1 MSYIMKQI
9 IKRLAIIALAMVITV
24 PSFGWGKRV
33 HAAIAHIAEQHL
45 APKAKK
51 TVDQILEGKTMAYYA
66 SWPDYY
72 RNEMTVESID
82 ENGVKSRKGIPHT
95 FKTDVNRVPLRIHH
109 GEAIDFICESIETL
123 EDWKNVDDSTR
134 LAAMQLLIH
143 LVGDIHCPAHVKI
156 HDGEDLACGGYYG
169 KFDVTYWGQKTN
181 MHAVWDDKIANNLSY
196 GGVLDLVAMIRKP
209 SKKEIKELQKGD
221 PYQWGEDVIER
232 TLCVW
237 TVNEGDKI
245 GKEYDH
251 QVSTVAFEQMLIG
264 GLRLAKV
271 MNDLFD

>member
-1 MSYIMKQI
+1 MKQI
-9 IKRLAIIALAMVITV
+9 TKRLAIIALAMVITV
-24 PSFGWGKRV
+24 PSFGWGKKV

-45 APKAKK
+45 TPKAKK
-51 TVDQILEGKTMAYYA
+51 TVDEILGGHAMAYYA

-72 RNEMTVESID
+72 RNEMKVEFID
-82 ENGVKSRKGIPHT
+82 ENGVKSMRGIPHT
-95 FKTDVNRVPLRIHH
+95 FKTDENKVPLRIHH
-109 GEAIDFICESIETL
+109 GEALDFICESIETL

-156 HDGEDLACGGYYG
+156 NEGEDLACGGYYG
-169 KFDVTYWGQKTN
+169 KFDVIYWGQKTN

-221 PYQWGEDVIER
+221 PYQWGEDMIAR

-237 TVNEGDKI
+237 TVKEGDKI
-245 GKEYDH
+245 GKEYDD
-251 QVSTVAFEQMLIG
+251 QVSKIAFDQMLIG

>member
-1 MSYIMKQI
+1 MTHIMKQS
-9 IKRLAIIALAMVITV
+9 IKRLAIIALAAIITV
-24 PSFGWGKRV
+24 PSYGWGKKV

-45 APKAKK
+45 TPKAKK

-72 RNEMTVESID
+72 RNEMKVEVTD
-82 ENGVKSRKGIPHT
+82 ANGVKSMKGIPHT
-95 FKTDVNRVPLRIHH
+95 FKTDENRVPLRIHR
-109 GEAIDFICESIETL
+109 GEALHFICESIETL

-143 LVGDIHCPAHVKI
+143 LVGDIHCPAHYKI
-156 HDGEDLACGGYYG
+156 HDGTGIGGYYG

-209 SKKEIKELQKGD
+209 SKKEICAVCLSFIGLVLFF
-221 PYQWGEDVIER
+221 VIPEI
-232 TLCVW
+232 
-237 TVNEGDKI
+237 KI
-245 GKEYDH
+245 
-251 QVSTVAFEQMLIG
+251 F
-264 GLRLAKV
+264 
-271 MNDLFD
+271 

>member
-1 MSYIMKQI
+1 MTHIMKQI
-9 IKRLAIIALAMVITV
+9 IRRLAIIALAAVITV
-24 PSFGWGKRV
+24 PSYAWGKRV

-45 APKAKK
+45 TPKAKK

-72 RNEMTVESID
+72 RNEMKVEVTD
-82 ENGVKSRKGIPHT
+82 ANGVKSMKGIPHT
-95 FKTDVNRVPLRIHH
+95 FKTDENRVPLRIHR
-109 GEAIDFICESIETL
+109 GEALHFICESIETL

-143 LVGDIHCPAHVKI
+143 LVGDIHCPAHYKI
-156 HDGEDLACGGYYG
+156 HDGTGIGGYYG
-169 KFDVTYWGQKTN
+169 KFDVTYWNQKTN

-196 GGVLDLVAMIRKP
+196 GGVLDLVAMTRKP
-209 SKKEIKELQKGD
+209 SRKEIKELQKGD
-221 PYQWGEDVIER
+221 PYEWGEDIIKR
-232 TLCVW
+232 TISVW
-237 TVNEGDKI
+237 EINEGDKL
-245 GKEYDH
+245 GKEFDH
-251 QVSTVAFEQMLIG
+251 KVSTVAFEQILIG